1 MRRLSA
7 EELPSSGQ
15 CLERHCGT
23 FIMMRAIRYKAPK
36 VIRNA
41 FEGGRA
47 QREAEEEAAQASMQ
61 VHHYHQ
67 PESSSPL
74 LPRPPI
80 PHQVQEVFEGQ
91 QAAGDASD
99 AASSAPQ
106 TEILTI
112 VDNSSSAGGERS
124 GAGSMTARSRGSDGG
139 GSEGSRL
146 TGAAGVEMLM
156 NSSIFIAKV
165 TEIAV

>member
-1 MRRLSA
+1 
-7 EELPSSGQ
+7 
-15 CLERHCGT
+15 
-23 FIMMRAIRYKAPK
+23 MMRAIRYKAPK

-61 VHHYHQ
+61 VHHCHQ
-67 PESSSPL
+67 PESSSPPSL
-74 LPRPPI
+74 RPPI

-112 VDNSSSAGGERS
+112 ADNSSSAGGERS

-146 TGAAGVEMLM
+146 TGAASVDMLM